1 MNNFTRIKNMLKADL
16 INFMVDSN
24 VTIDGQSGPEAIAAW
39 LENGSNMRKRSK
51 FKEPKEFP
59 YAKSLLKE
67 KYGSV
72 NKAAIAL
79 DLCQSNLYC
88 MLNGKMNPFPKYM
101 KIIAD
106 DLGMDENELFPVEEE
121 EK

>member
-1 MNNFTRIKNMLKADL
+1 MNNFTKIRMMPKEDL
-16 INFMVDSN
+16 INFMVDNN
-24 VTIDGQSGPEAIAAW
+24 VTIDGQGDPKAIRSW
-39 LENGSNMRKRSK
+39 LESGGDVRRQSK

-59 YAKSLLKE
+59 YAKALLKS

-79 DLCQSNLYC
+79 NLQLSNLYC
-88 MLNGKMNPFPKYM
+88 MLNGKMTPFPKYM
-101 KIIAD
+101 KIISD

>member
-1 MNNFTRIKNMLKADL
+1 MNNFTRIKSMSKADL

-24 VTIDGQSGPEAIAAW
+24 VTIDGQSGAEAIAAW
-39 LENGSNMRKRSK
+39 LEKGSSLRKRSK

-79 DLCQSNLYC
+79 DLSHSNLYC
-88 MLNGKMNPFPKYM
+88 MLNGKMTPFPKYM

-106 DLGMDENELFPVEEE
+106 DLGMDENDLFPIEKE